1 LYSVDQE
8 KPEGIYQLKANY
20 IGYNSEEITFEVLSI
35 PNESPQ
41 TLQKIPTWIKNSAG
55 WWSED
60 RIGENDF
67 VEGIRYLIEE
77 DIIKIQPVERTGIGE
92 GRNIPDWV
100 KTTTG
105 WWANDLVPEDDFI
118 RGMQYLIQ
126 EGIIS
131 FN

>member
-1 LYSVDQE
+1 
-8 KPEGIYQLKANY
+8 
-20 IGYNSEEITFEVLSI
+20 
-35 PNESPQ
+35 
-41 TLQKIPTWIKNSAG
+41 
-55 WWSED
+55 
-60 RIGENDF
+60 

-77 DIIKIQPVERTGIGE
+77 DIIKIQEVKRISVGE